1 MCKKSTWRMCE
12 DLGEQMD
19 KDICGMRDI
28 RAKSK
33 RFIFD
38 VKVLSTK
45 VVVHY

>member
-1 MCKKSTWRMCE
+1 MQKFYVAE
-12 DLGEQMD
+12 NENLGEQMD

-28 RAKSK
+28 RGKSK